1 MMGEKLQMADVE
13 KNVEITVYGTH
24 WCGDCVR
31 SETLLK
37 SRNIPYRWIDI
48 DKDDVARAYVI
59 EVNGGYASVP
69 TIIFADGEIL
79 VEPSNRELVKKLESV
94 ADTLAEPQSAEVVE

>member
-1 MMGEKLQMADVE
+1 
-13 KNVEITVYGTH
+13 
-24 WCGDCVR
+24 
-31 SETLLK
+31 
-37 SRNIPYRWIDI
+37 
-48 DKDDVARAYVI
+48 
-59 EVNGGYASVP
+59 VP